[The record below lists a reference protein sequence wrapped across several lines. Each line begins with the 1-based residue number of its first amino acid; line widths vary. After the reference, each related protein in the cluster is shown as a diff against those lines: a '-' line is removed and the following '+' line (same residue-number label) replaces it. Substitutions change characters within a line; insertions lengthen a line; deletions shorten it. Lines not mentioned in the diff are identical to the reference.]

1 MNNNSKG
8 VIRRCRRFYS
18 DGYQPH
24 QGQGYQN
31 SQNNYHHPQQGYPPQ
46 YQQQYHQQQYQQHQQ
61 HQQQQP
67 QQQPT
72 QKGSWGN
79 PMVVQ
84 VSSRSEGLYEAL
96 KLVVFFYLLFQFGI
110 VRIQIGVDDEDEKEE
125 GKEKEGKSGGGG
137 STGGDESS
145 KKDSKTGSSSTNSKS
160 SFPMSLFSS
169 SNKDQF
175 TPVDLNA
182 TNHSVRWEDVLG
194 CDEAKQELQ
203 EVVEFLKNPEKFQE
217 LGGNLP
223 KGYLLVGPP
232 GTGKTMLAKAIAKEA
247 DVPFY
252 YASGSQFEEVF
263 MGVGSKRVRALFE
276 AARSHKSPVLIF
288 IDEIDAVGSK
298 RSKYDASHDRATI
311 NQLLSEMDGFQSSEQ
326 VIVIAATNSPK
337 SLDKALTR
345 AGRIDR
351 QVTVDPPDLK
361 GRKQILS
368 HYLSSTVHS
377 KSLSIDTVAKG
388 TGGMTGADL
397 SNLINVATIHAAKA
411 GLEEVDLDSLEY
423 AKDRVS
429 MGLEHKSRKI
439 PEYERKNT
447 AYHEAGHAL
456 VAMFT
461 KAAHPLH
468 KATIIPRGQALGLTV
483 QLPSDDTNSMSLTE
497 MKGRLR
503 ILMGGRIA
511 EQTVFGNENV
521 TSGAANDL
529 EQATRLAN
537 AMVRKFGLSSGMG
550 LVDYSFSDDPEGI
563 YLSER
568 TRALIENEVRT
579 LLDTAYTEATDV
591 IVSKRPILNEI
602 AEGLLQSDTLT
613 GKQMREMAGVP
624 EPVDSN
630 K

>member
-1 MNNNSKG
+1 MHKGSKS
-8 VIRRCRRFYS
+8 VFRRCRRFFN
-18 DGYQPH
+18 DGYQS
-24 QGQGYQN
+24 QGSHN
-31 SQNNYHHPQQGYPPQ
+31 
-46 YQQQYHQQQYQQHQQ
+46 QQYHQGHYYNQNQYNYQGAYQQQQQQ
-61 HQQQQP
+61 HQQQQ
-67 QQQPT
+67 QQQQQHGT

-79 PMVVQ
+79 PMIVQ
-84 VSSRSEGLYEAL
+84 VSSRGEGMMYEAM
-96 KLVVFFYLLFQFGI
+96 KVAVFFYLLFQFGI
-110 VRIQIGVDDEDEKEE
+110 VRIQIGMDEEE
-125 GKEKEGKSGGGG
+125 EEDGKEKDASGE
-137 STGGDESS
+137 TTKKES
-145 KKDSKTGSSSTNSKS
+145 KPSSSTSSKESSSSSKS
-160 SFPMSLFSS
+160 SFSMSMFSS
-169 SNKDQF
+169 SNKEQF
-175 TPVDLNA
+175 TPVDLEA
-182 TNHSVRWEDVLG
+182 ANHSVHWDDVLG
-194 CDEAKQELQ
+194 CDEAKGELQ
-203 EVVEFLKNPEKFQE
+203 EVVEFLKNPTKFQE

-247 DVPFY
+247 KVPFY

-326 VIVIAATNSPK
+326 IIVIAATNSPK

-361 GRKQILS
+361 GRKQILNY
-368 HYLSSTVHS
+368 YLSKTVHS
-377 KSLSIDTVAKG
+377 KELSIDTVAKG

-397 SNLINVATIHAAKA
+397 SNLINIATIHAAKA
-411 GLEEVDLDSLEY
+411 GLEEVDLSSLEY

-429 MGLEHKSRKI
+429 MGLERKSRKI
-439 PEYERKNT
+439 PEHERKNT

-461 KAAHPLH
+461 KASHPLH

-483 QLPSDDTNSMSLTE
+483 QLPTDDTNSMSLAQ
-497 MKGRLR
+497 MKARLR
-503 ILMGGRIA
+503 VLMGGRIA
-511 EQTVFGNENV
+511 EQTVFGNDHV
-521 TSGAANDL
+521 TSGASNDL
-529 EQATRLAN
+529 EQATKLAN

-563 YLSER
+563 YLSDS
-568 TRALIENEVRT
+568 TRALIENEVKT
-579 LLDTAYTEATDV
+579 ILDTAYSEATDV
-591 IVSKRPILNEI
+591 IVSKRPILNKI

-613 GKQMREMAGVP
+613 GKQMREMAGLP
-624 EPVDSN
+624 EPVDSS
-630 K
+630 